1 LKIEKSE
8 GVSSPPERNNFFHFT
23 FHAFEGVNLSG
34 KVVNIAANYKI
45 METLERNKKNIFE
58 EQNSY
63 IRIVDVINFE
73 APLLT
78 LYLNSVNNQLYLLD
92 WFDVGTTYNECLIY
106 LTTLASIDKYIHKKN
121 SLLDL
126 FMEGQSTCTSVDIDA
141 GYILTNP
148 QFLLKSAT
156 I

>member
-1 LKIEKSE
+1 
-8 GVSSPPERNNFFHFT
+8 
-23 FHAFEGVNLSG
+23 
-34 KVVNIAANYKI
+34 

-92 WFDVGTTYNECLIY
+92 WFDVGTTYDECLIY
-106 LTTLASIDKYIHKKN
+106 LTTPASIDRYIHKKIF
-121 SLLDL
+121 LLDL
-126 FMEGQSTCTSVDIDA
+126 FMEGESTCTSVDIDA